1 MNIGT
6 VAFILTL
13 HISIF
18 AWSSVDVP
26 RKDWK
31 NMTNYNHLS
40 KLHKMLTKTNH
51 NRSART
57 LDISS
62 KYGDSN

>member
-6 VAFILTL
+6 VVFILTSYM
-13 HISIF
+13 SIF
-18 AWSSVDVP
+18 AWSSVNVS
-26 RKDWK
+26 RKDWRNMK
-31 NMTNYNHLS
+31 NNNHLS
-40 KLHKMLTKTNH
+40 KLHKMLTET
-51 NRSART
+51 ART